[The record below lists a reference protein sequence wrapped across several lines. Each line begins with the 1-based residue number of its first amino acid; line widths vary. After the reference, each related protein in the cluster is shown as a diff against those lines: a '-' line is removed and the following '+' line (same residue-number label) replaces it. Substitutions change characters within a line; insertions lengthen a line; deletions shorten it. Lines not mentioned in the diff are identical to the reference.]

1 MMSSMLPLASLGETF
16 WSVLEVGVPLAI
28 AALYLKR
35 AHTLGRERRPV
46 PGWRQLCFGLG
57 MIVVGGSL
65 AGPIDDQAD
74 KLLWVHM
81 IQHLM
86 LADVASLL
94 IVLGFTGPLLQ
105 PLLSFRAGRPLR
117 VLTHPVVAIS
127 AFTLNL
133 YIWHIPFLYQA
144 VLTDT
149 PLHVLEHL
157 LFLST
162 GIMLWMPLFGPLPK
176 PQWFGKGAHVIYT
189 IGIWLPAMIMANVF
203 MWADTVFYPDYTA
216 TAEAAGITAIAD
228 QSTSGAILMAECTF
242 LALGIFA
249 WVFLRWAKEDIEKQD
264 LLDLA
269 IDRHYE
275 LTSERAARAVAAG
288 RGPELRAR
296 IEAGGSLPLEPAA
309 PSGRSAGGPAPAG

>member
-1 MMSSMLPLASLGETF
+1 MSSLPVAGVVSTF
-16 WSVLEVGVPLAI
+16 WAVMEVAVPLGV
-28 AALYLKR
+28 AAAYLKR
-35 AHTLGRERRPV
+35 AHRLGLEGRPL

-57 MIVVGGSL
+57 IVVFGASV
-65 AGPIDDQAD
+65 AGPVDVQAD

-105 PLLSFRAGRPLR
+105 PLLTFRAGRPLR
-117 VLTHPVVAIS
+117 RLTHPVVAITV
-127 AFTLNL
+127 FTVNL

-144 VLTDT
+144 VLTDES
-149 PLHVLEHL
+149 LHVLEHL
-157 LFLST
+157 LFFST
-162 GIMLWMPLFGPLPK
+162 GILLWMPLFGPLPK

-189 IGIWLPAMIMANVF
+189 AFIWAPAMVMANVF
-203 MWADTVFYPDYTA
+203 MWSDVVMYPDYSK
-216 TAEAAGITAIAD
+216 TAEAVGITPIAD
-228 QSTSGAILMAECTF
+228 QSTSGAILMGECTL

-269 IDRHYE
+269 IDYQVE
-275 LTSERAARAVAAG
+275 LSAARAARAVAAG

-296 IEAGGSLPLEPAA
+296 IEAGQSVPE
-309 PSGRSAGGPAPAG
+309 RSPPAPGG

>member
-1 MMSSMLPLASLGETF
+1 MSASLPVASVISTF
-16 WSVLEVGVPLAI
+16 WSVMEVAVPLAV
-28 AALYLKR
+28 AAAYLKR
-35 AHTLGRERRPV
+35 ANRLADEGRPV
-46 PGWRQLCFGLG
+46 PIWRQLCFASGI
-57 MIVVGGSL
+57 IVIGGSV
-65 AGPIDDQAD
+65 AGPIDNQAD

-81 IQHLM
+81 IQHLL

-105 PLLSFRAGRPLR
+105 PLLTFRAGRPLR
-117 VLTHPVVAIS
+117 RLTHPVVAIS
-127 AFTLNL
+127 LFTFNL
-133 YIWHIPFLYQA
+133 YLWHIPFLYQA
-144 VLTDT
+144 VLTNES
-149 PLHVLEHL
+149 LHVFEHL

-162 GIMLWMPLFGPLPK
+162 GVLLWMPLFGPLPK

-189 IGIWLPAMIMANVF
+189 VGIWLPSMVMANVF
-203 MWADTVFYPDYTA
+203 MWSDVVFYPDYTA

-249 WVFLRWAKEDIEKQD
+249 WVFLRWAEEDIEKQD

-269 IDRHYE
+269 LDNEVE
-275 LTSERAARAVAAG
+275 LSSSRAERAVAAG

-296 IEAGGSLPLEPAA
+296 IEGERAA
-309 PSGRSAGGPAPAG
+309 KR

>member
-1 MMSSMLPLASLGETF
+1 MLPF
-16 WSVLEVGVPLAI
+16 VPSPACES
-28 AALYLKR
+28 AKVA
-35 AHTLGRERRPV
+35 RE
-46 PGWRQLCFGLG
+46 
-57 MIVVGGSL
+57 
-65 AGPIDDQAD
+65 
-74 KLLWVHM
+74 LLFQ
-81 IQHLM
+81 IQHLL

-94 IVLGFTGPLLQ
+94 IVFGFTGPLLQ

-133 YIWHIPFLYQA
+133 YIWHLPFMYQA

-149 PLHVLEHL
+149 SLHVLEHL

-162 GIMLWMPLFGPLPK
+162 GILLWMPLFGPLPK
-176 PQWFGKGAHVIYT
+176 PEWFGKGAHVIYT
-189 IGIWLPAMIMANVF
+189 VGIWVPSMIMANVF
-203 MWADTVFYPDYTA
+203 MWSDSIFYPDYTK
-216 TAEAAGITAIAD
+216 TAEAVGISAIAD

-269 IDRHYE
+269 IDRHFA
-275 LTSERAARAVAAG
+275 LTSERASRAVELDDIADAARALRCLHYVGADDLDQWREEILFDAICARQEPEG
-288 RGPELRAR
+288 HFGPRRGKGFDEQLRRAFECLWAIAEVNSDSDSR
-296 IEAGGSLPLEPAA
+296 VITLRPP
-309 PSGRSAGGPAPAG
+309 

>member
-1 MMSSMLPLASLGETF
+1 MSALPVATSVIDTF
-16 WSVLEVGVPLAI
+16 WSVLEVAVPLAL
-28 AALYLKR
+28 AAAYLKR
-35 AHTLGRERRPV
+35 AHRLGSEGRPV
-46 PGWRQLCFGLG
+46 PGWRQLCFGFG
-57 MIVVGGSL
+57 MVMCGVAL
-65 AGPIDDQAD
+65 AGPVDTESE

-81 IQHLM
+81 IQHL
-86 LADVASLL
+86 LIADVVSLL

-127 AFTLNL
+127 LFTFNL
-133 YIWHIPFLYQA
+133 YLWHIPFLYQA
-144 VLTDT
+144 VLNDES
-149 PLHVLEHL
+149 LHVLEHM
-157 LFLST
+157 LFLGT
-162 GIMLWMPLFGPLPK
+162 GILLWMPLFGPLPK

-189 IGIWLPAMIMANVF
+189 IGIWAPAMIMANVF
-203 MWADTVFYPDYTA
+203 MWSDVVFYPDYTA

-228 QSTSGAILMAECTF
+228 QSTSGAILMGECTF

-269 IDRHYE
+269 IDNHFE
-275 LTSERAARAVAAG
+275 LTAARASRAVAAG

-296 IEAGGSLPLEPAA
+296 IEAGQPPVDGPP
-309 PSGRSAGGPAPAG
+309 PAPGG

>member
-1 MMSSMLPLASLGETF
+1 MPAMSSMLPLASVSDVF

-28 AALYLKR
+28 AAVYLKR
-35 AHTLGRERRPV
+35 AHTLGKERRPV

-57 MIVVGGSL
+57 IVTVGL
-65 AGPIDDQAD
+65 AVSGPLDNESD

-81 IQHLM
+81 IQHLV

-127 AFTLNL
+127 LFTFNL
-133 YIWHIPFLYQA
+133 YLWHVPFLYQA

-149 PLHVLEHL
+149 PLHVLEHM
-157 LFLST
+157 LFLGT
-162 GIMLWMPLFGPLPK
+162 GILLWMPLFGPLPK

-189 IGIWLPAMIMANVF
+189 IGIWLPGMIMANVF
-203 MWADTVFYPDYTA
+203 MWSDVVFYPDYTA
-216 TAEAAGITAIAD
+216 SAEAFGITAIAD
-228 QSTSGAILMAECTF
+228 QSTSGAILMGECTF

-249 WVFLRWAKEDIEKQD
+249 WVFLRWAKEDIEKQN

-269 IDRHYE
+269 IDRHFE
-275 LTSERAARAVAAG
+275 LTNERAARAVAAG

-296 IEAGGSLPLEPAA
+296 IEAGGTDPVLSEP
-309 PSGRSAGGPAPAG
+309 PGIP

>member
-1 MMSSMLPLASLGETF
+1 MTSILPIGSIGDTF
-16 WSVLEVGVPLAI
+16 FAVLEIAVPLAL
-28 AALYLKR
+28 AAVYLKR

-57 MIVVGGSL
+57 MVVVGASL

-117 VLTHPVVAIS
+117 VLTHPVVAIT

-176 PQWFGKGAHVIYT
+176 PAWFGKGAHVLYT
-189 IGIWLPAMIMANVF
+189 VGIWAPSMIMANVF
-203 MWADTVFYPDYTA
+203 MWSDSIFYPDYTK
-216 TAEAAGITAIAD
+216 TSEAVGITGIAD

-242 LALGIFA
+242 LALGVFA
-249 WVFLRWAKEDIEKQD
+249 WVFLNWAKEDIEKQD

-269 IDRHYE
+269 IDRQFG
-275 LTSERAARAVAAG
+275 LTPERAARAVAAG
-288 RGPELRAR
+288 RGAELRAR
-296 IEAGGSLPLEPAA
+296 IEAGGVVP
-309 PSGRSAGGPAPAG
+309 PSG

>member
-1 MMSSMLPLASLGETF
+1 MSSLPLAGIVDSF
-16 WSVLEVGVPLAI
+16 WSVMEVAVPLGV
-28 AALYLKR
+28 AAAYLKR
-35 AHTLGRERRPV
+35 ADTLADEGRPV
-46 PGWRQLCFGLG
+46 PIWRQLCFALG
-57 MIVVGGSL
+57 IIVVGGSV

-105 PLLSFRAGRPLR
+105 PLLTFRAGRPLR
-117 VLTHPVVAIS
+117 RLTHPVVAIS
-127 AFTLNL
+127 LFTINL
-133 YIWHIPFLYQA
+133 YVWHLPFLYQA

-149 PLHVLEHL
+149 SLHVLEHM
-157 LFLST
+157 LFLGT
-162 GIMLWMPLFGPLPK
+162 GVLLWMPLFGPLPK

-189 IGIWLPAMIMANVF
+189 VGIWAPAMVMANVF
-203 MWADTVFYPDYTA
+203 MWSDTVMYPDYSK
-216 TAEAAGITAIAD
+216 TAEAAGITPIAD
-228 QSTSGAILMAECTF
+228 QSTSGAILMGACTI
-242 LALGIFA
+242 LALMIFA

-269 IDRHYE
+269 YVNQVE
-275 LTSERAARAVAAG
+275 LSDARAARAVAAG

-296 IEAGGSLPLEPAA
+296 IEAESE
-309 PSGRSAGGPAPAG
+309 R